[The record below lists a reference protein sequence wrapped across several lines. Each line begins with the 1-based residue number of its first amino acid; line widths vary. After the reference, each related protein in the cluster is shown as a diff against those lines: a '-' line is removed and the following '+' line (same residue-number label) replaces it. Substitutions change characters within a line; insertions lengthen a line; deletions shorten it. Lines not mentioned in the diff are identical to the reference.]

1 MSFANPLLLLGL
13 LAAAV
18 PVIIHLIHKRK
29 PRQQPFPAIELLLR
43 SVERVERRW
52 RLRRLLLLASRVA
65 LLAALALAAAGP
77 LLGKDRTLVGTSLG
91 PQRLA
96 IVVDASLSMRA
107 RYGDTSA
114 FERAIVAARNLVDR
128 LGPEDQATL
137 IVARARPEA
146 LVERPTADRN
156 RLLEVLENLEPSY
169 EAADLGPAVTLAAES
184 LAPID
189 SAQPEA
195 APAPPVAAK
204 VVVLSDLQQPA
215 IQSPAILELPGT
227 DRQAQL
233 EVIDVLA
240 DQAAE
245 QRRNLAITT
254 LESAPVPGN
263 VPRTMELRARVQ
275 SYTKESGK
283 EAAPKEVTL
292 RSAEGDLETGIV
304 EVVDGTIVDKL
315 LRHAFERAG
324 HHPVELVLEADAL
337 AEDSIRYAE
346 VDVRRQVQALI
357 VDGAPSGVPKED
369 EIFYLERALAAG
381 AADQPPPRVITADDL
396 PRADLGAFD
405 VVILAGV
412 PAFAPSDGARLVDW
426 VKRGGGLFITTSKD
440 LDPELYN
447 SELGPILPRPFRL
460 FRTVDPTKGGLGASG
475 VVSLAKPLTEHPVLD
490 LFQGE
495 AVQGLLSARTNG
507 YLMLQPNGQRPFTTL
522 LEYDDGQPALVE
534 ASTGQGRVMVLTT
547 SIDRDLSD
555 LAIRPGFLPLMRQT
569 LLYLGHALAKPDL
582 RKTLVGEVRELRVPS
597 GVTSLRVIGPDGQET
612 EVTSLGQES
621 ELARYTETTRPG
633 HYRVEASSGGAWE
646 PLDSESFAVNVDTKE
661 SDLRPLPLEEA
672 MAILQGTSNT
682 GAPEAQSALARARA
696 LSGALSPELLV
707 TILLT
712 VMAVAFVLESLL
724 TAQRLGR

>member
-13 LAAAV
+13 LAALV

-52 RLRRLLLLASRVA
+52 RLRRLLLLASRVL

-77 LLGKDRTLVGTSLG
+77 LLGKDRTLVGASLG

-96 IVVDASLSMRA
+96 IVVDTSLSMRA
-107 RYGDTSA
+107 RYGDSTA
-114 FERAIVAARNLVDR
+114 FERAVVAARNLVDR

-137 IVARARPEA
+137 IVARSRPEA
-146 LVERPTADRN
+146 LVDRPTADRN
-156 RLLEVLENLEPSY
+156 RLLEVLEDLRPSY
-169 EAADLGPAVTLAAES
+169 EAADLGPAVTMAAES
-184 LAPID
+184 LAPVD
-189 SAQPEA
+189 SADPEA
-195 APAPPVAAK
+195 VPPAPMTAR

-215 IQSPAILELPGT
+215 IQSAANLELPGT
-227 DRQAQL
+227 DRRATL
-233 EVIDVLA
+233 ELIDVLA
-240 DQAAE
+240 ELPSE

-263 VPRTMELRARVQ
+263 VPRTIELRARVQ
-275 SYTKESGK
+275 SYTKESGR
-283 EAAPKEVTL
+283 EPSPKDLTL
-292 RSAEGDLETGIV
+292 RSADGDLERGVV

-315 LRHAFERAG
+315 LRHAFDRAG

-337 AEDSIRYAE
+337 AEDSIRYGE

-357 VDGAPSGVPKED
+357 VDGAPSGLPKED

-405 VVILAGV
+405 VVIFAGV
-412 PAFAPSDGARLVDW
+412 PSFAPADGARLVDW
-426 VKRGGGLFITTSKD
+426 VKRGGGLLITSTRD

-447 SELGPILPRPFRL
+447 SELAPVLPRPFRL

-475 VVSLAKPLTEHPVLD
+475 VVTLAKPLLEHPVLD

-495 AVQGLLSARTNG
+495 AVGGLLSARTSG
-507 YLMLQPNGQRPFTTL
+507 YLMLQPTGQRAMTVL

-534 ASTGQGRVMVLTT
+534 SATGQGRVMVLTT
-547 SIDRDLSD
+547 SIDRDESD
-555 LAIRPGFLPLMRQT
+555 LAIRPAFLPLMRQT
-569 LLYLGHALAKPDL
+569 LLYLGHALSRPDL
-582 RKTLVGEVRELRVPS
+582 RRTAVGEIRELRIPAGLTEVR
-597 GVTSLRVIGPDGQET
+597 VTRPDGQSE
-612 EVTSLGQES
+612 
-621 ELARYTETTRPG
+621 ELAVSDPEAGALRYSETHQPG
-633 HYRVEASSGGAWE
+633 HYRVEGRSGGAFE
-646 PLDSESFAVNVDTKE
+646 PIEGESFAVNVDTKE

-672 MAILQGTSNT
+672 QAILQGTSNA
-682 GAPEAQSALARARA
+682 GSAEAQTALARARA
-696 LSGALSPELLV
+696 LGGALSPELLV
-707 TILLT
+707 TVLLV
-712 VMAVAFVLESLL
+712 VMALAFVVESLL
-724 TAQRLGR
+724 SMQRLGR

>member
-1 MSFANPLLLLGL
+1 MSFANPLLLIGL

-77 LLGKDRTLVGTSLG
+77 LLGKDRTLIGASLG

-156 RLLEVLENLEPSY
+156 HLLELLENLEPSY

-189 SAQPEA
+189 SAEPEA

-215 IQSPAILELPGT
+215 VQSPAILELPGT
-227 DRQAQL
+227 DRRALL
-233 EVIDVLA
+233 ELIDVLA
-240 DQAAE
+240 EQPVE

-283 EAAPKEVTL
+283 EAAPKDLTL
-292 RSAEGDLETGIV
+292 RS
-304 EVVDGTIVDKL
+304 VDG
-315 LRHAFERAG
+315 
-324 HHPVELVLEADAL
+324 
-337 AEDSIRYAE
+337 
-346 VDVRRQVQALI
+346 
-357 VDGAPSGVPKED
+357 
-369 EIFYLERALAAG
+369 
-381 AADQPPPRVITADDL
+381 
-396 PRADLGAFD
+396 
-405 VVILAGV
+405 
-412 PAFAPSDGARLVDW
+412 
-426 VKRGGGLFITTSKD
+426 
-440 LDPELYN
+440 
-447 SELGPILPRPFRL
+447 
-460 FRTVDPTKGGLGASG
+460 
-475 VVSLAKPLTEHPVLD
+475 
-490 LFQGE
+490 
-495 AVQGLLSARTNG
+495 
-507 YLMLQPNGQRPFTTL
+507 
-522 LEYDDGQPALVE
+522 
-534 ASTGQGRVMVLTT
+534 
-547 SIDRDLSD
+547 DRS
-555 LAIRPGFLPLMRQT
+555 
-569 LLYLGHALAKPDL
+569 
-582 RKTLVGEVRELRVPS
+582 
-597 GVTSLRVIGPDGQET
+597 
-612 EVTSLGQES
+612 
-621 ELARYTETTRPG
+621 
-633 HYRVEASSGGAWE
+633 
-646 PLDSESFAVNVDTKE
+646 
-661 SDLRPLPLEEA
+661 
-672 MAILQGTSNT
+672 
-682 GAPEAQSALARARA
+682 
-696 LSGALSPELLV
+696 
-707 TILLT
+707 
-712 VMAVAFVLESLL
+712 
-724 TAQRLGR
+724 